1 MSPTLPCVVIAFG
14 LSLLPARAQESRCEV
29 ASETHEENAA
39 LPSPESGQEK
49 AASDRMEI
57 VLRPDEPWLSSDGS
71 LVLIWVGV
79 TDSRC
84 PIGAHCIR
92 AGEATV
98 RLEYDSVPAGNRRTT
113 TLILPAGSSG
123 QDDRSSVTI
132 DERRFELIELLP
144 HPEMDSSV
152 EQPSP
157 TVRLTVT
164 SGDDSAGDGD
174 ASEPARPAA

>member
-1 MSPTLPCVVIAFG
+1 MSRTLACVVIAFG
-14 LSLLPARAQESRCEV
+14 LSLLPECGQASRREV
-29 ASETHEENAA
+29 ASETHEANAA
-39 LPSPESGQEK
+39 LPSSESGQEK

-71 LVLIWVGV
+71 LEIIWVGV

-84 PIGAHCIR
+84 PIGARCIR

-98 RLEYDSVPAGNRRTT
+98 RLEYDSVPAGNRRTA

-132 DERRFELIELLP
+132 DERRLELIEVLP
-144 HPEMDSSV
+144 HPELDSSI
-152 EQPSP
+152 EQTSP
-157 TVRLTVT
+157 TVRLSVT
-164 SGDDSAGDGD
+164 SADDSAGHGD
-174 ASEPARPAA
+174 TSKPARPVP